1 MLQMYNFIMGMKF
14 YFSALCLYLFFL
26 IFPFGKWR
34 YCFFIV
40 LQCTSV
46 YTCIFAYTKYVF
58 LYYLRLL
65 YIVIHSGMT
74 KQKSTQSKSRRK
86 CQCKHIHIFLIFLSC

>member
-14 YFSALCLYLFFL
+14 YFSALCLCLFFL

-46 YTCIFAYTKYVF
+46 YLHTLSMFSSITYGYCI
-58 LYYLRLL
+58 LL
-65 YIVIHSGMT
+65 FIRV
-74 KQKSTQSKSRRK
+74 
-86 CQCKHIHIFLIFLSC
+86 